1 MDPQTYYHST
11 RLMNGL
17 KEWLMSHR
25 KGLDLGEGSIDKIV
39 YYVERKNFLQ
49 IYYTHKLN
57 MLQLINEYFLGEEAY
72 EYCALIR
79 DTVLNNNKATGTR
92 DKL

>member
-1 MDPQTYYHST
+1 MS
-11 RLMNGL
+11 GL

-25 KGLDLGEGSIDKIV
+25 KGLDLGEGSIDKII

-57 MLQLINEYFLGEEAY
+57 MLQLINEFFEDQEAY

-79 DTVLNNNKATGTR
+79 DTVLNNNKATGTQA
-92 DKL
+92 KLCFSLHHLFG